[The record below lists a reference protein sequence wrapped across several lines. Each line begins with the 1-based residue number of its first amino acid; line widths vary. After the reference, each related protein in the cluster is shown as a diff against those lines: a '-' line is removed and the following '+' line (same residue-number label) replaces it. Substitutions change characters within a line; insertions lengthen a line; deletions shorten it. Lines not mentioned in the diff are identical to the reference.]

1 MNGPGQGGVGGG
13 VVIKNNLL
21 TCWVLKR
28 RELLEERAGLL
39 SACAM
44 VFNCAMYSVCYGY
57 VWVREEKTLKE
68 CKIH

>member
-1 MNGPGQGGVGGG
+1 MAQDRAGLGG
-13 VVIKNNLL
+13 VVKKNNLL
-21 TCWVLKR
+21 TYWVLKR
-28 RELLEERAGLL
+28 REELLEERTGLL

>member
-1 MNGPGQGGVGGG
+1 MAQDRVGLGGIV
-13 VVIKNNLL
+13 KNNNLL
-21 TCWVLKR
+21 TYWVLKR
-28 RELLEERAGLL
+28 KEELLEERAGL

-44 VFNCAMYSVCYGY
+44 VFNCAMYSVCYDY

>member
-1 MNGPGQGGVGGG
+1 MNGPGQGGVK
-13 VVIKNNLL
+13 KNNLL
-21 TCWVLKR
+21 TYWVLKR
-28 RELLEERAGLL
+28 REELLEERAGLL
-39 SACAM
+39 SVCAM